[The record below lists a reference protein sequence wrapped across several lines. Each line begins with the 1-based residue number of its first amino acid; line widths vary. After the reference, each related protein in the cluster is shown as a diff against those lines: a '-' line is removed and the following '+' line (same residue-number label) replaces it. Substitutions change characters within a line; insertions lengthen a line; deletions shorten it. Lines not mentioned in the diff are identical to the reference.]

1 MDYSNYKS
9 VRGRT
14 VGEGETMETHP
25 ARRPAGGP
33 AIEDDACDSSEGR
46 TLCPVLAAVGV
57 IGTEWRLAIVHRLL
71 EGPQRFSEILKSN
84 VRLNAKTLSAT
95 LKFLE
100 GQGVVQRTVV
110 STRPFSVVY
119 SLTEMGLGLAPAAR
133 ELRLW
138 GERWLLPRA
147 AQSSRAAAA
156 AARRPPTIQGE
167 LPRIVVGES
176 DARRGH

>member
-1 MDYSNYKS
+1 MPTDPAPRPSS
-9 VRGRT
+9 ASADCDRESDRG
-14 VGEGETMETHP
+14 V
-25 ARRPAGGP
+25 
-33 AIEDDACDSSEGR
+33 
-46 TLCPVLAAVGV
+46 CPVLAAVGV

-71 EGPQRFSEILKSN
+71 EGPQRFSEILRSN
-84 VRLNAKTLSAT
+84 ERLNAKTLSAT

-138 GERWLLPRA
+138 GARWLLPRREA
-147 AQSSRAAAA
+147 MRAEATST
-156 AARRPPTIQGE
+156 RRPPVIEGE
-167 LPRIVVGES
+167 LPRLVVAEPDRG
-176 DARRGH
+176 ART

>member
-1 MDYSNYKS
+1 MHADRPRHPGAPGSAGEES
-9 VRGRT
+9 CDR
-14 VGEGETMETHP
+14 EGEH
-25 ARRPAGGP
+25 G
-33 AIEDDACDSSEGR
+33 I
-46 TLCPVLAAVGV
+46 CPVLAAVGV

-84 VRLNAKTLSAT
+84 ARLNAKTLSAT

-138 GERWLLPRA
+138 GTRWLLPRRQA
-147 AQSSRAAAA
+147 ASRAGST
-156 AARRPPTIQGE
+156 ARRTPVIEGE
-167 LPRIVVGES
+167 LPRLVVASAEPRTK
-176 DARRGH
+176 A

>member
-1 MDYSNYKS
+1 
-9 VRGRT
+9 
-14 VGEGETMETHP
+14 MEAERSRRSHP
-25 ARRPAGGP
+25 ALGP
-33 AIEDDACDSSEGR
+33 VGDDACESTEGR

-71 EGPQRFSEILKSN
+71 DGPQRFSEILKSN
-84 VRLNAKTLSAT
+84 PRLNAKTLSAT

-138 GERWLLPRA
+138 GERWLLPRHSA
-147 AQSSRAAAA
+147 ASRAANS
-156 AARRPPTIQGE
+156 ARRPPAIQGE
-167 LPRIVVGES
+167 LPRVVVANSEPP
-176 DARRGH
+176 RGR

>member
-1 MDYSNYKS
+1 MQNDRS
-9 VRGRT
+9 
-14 VGEGETMETHP
+14 H
-25 ARRPAGGP
+25 RPAGPGP
-33 AIEDDACDSSEGR
+33 EGADGCDSRDGE
-46 TLCPVLAAVGV
+46 TICPVLASVGV

-84 VRLNAKTLSAT
+84 PRLNAKTLSAT

-133 ELRLW
+133 ELRQW
-138 GERWLLPRA
+138 GERWLLPR
-147 AQSSRAAAA
+147 RAAARSGPPV
-156 AARRPPTIQGE
+156 RRTPVIQGE
-167 LPRIVVGES
+167 LPRIVVS
-176 DARRGH
+176 DATPRTKH

>member
-1 MDYSNYKS
+1 MDADR
-9 VRGRT
+9 VRR
-14 VGEGETMETHP
+14 
-25 ARRPAGGP
+25 AAGGP
-33 AIEDDACDSSEGR
+33 AAGSDDCEVADGR
-46 TLCPVLAAVGV
+46 NLCPVLAAVSV

-84 VRLNAKTLSAT
+84 ARLNAKTLSAT

-119 SLTEMGLGLAPAAR
+119 SLTDMGLGLAPAAR
-133 ELRLW
+133 ELRAW

-147 AQSSRAAAA
+147 SASRSAAS
-156 AARRPPTIQGE
+156 ARRTPAIQGE
-167 LPRIVVGES
+167 LPRIVVAET
-176 DARRGH
+176 DRPRAR

>member
-1 MDYSNYKS
+1 
-9 VRGRT
+9 
-14 VGEGETMETHP
+14 METDRS
-25 ARRPAGGP
+25 RRAASASADNSDG
-33 AIEDDACDSSEGR
+33 CDGR
-46 TLCPVLAAVGV
+46 DGELCPVLAAVGV

-100 GQGVVQRTVV
+100 NQGVVQRTVV

-133 ELRLW
+133 ELRDW
-138 GERWLLPRA
+138 GVRWLLPR
-147 AQSSRAAAA
+147 RAAARSSGPT
-156 AARRPPTIQGE
+156 RRTPVIQGE
-167 LPRIVVGES
+167 LPRIVVPEPES
-176 DARRGH
+176 RAKH